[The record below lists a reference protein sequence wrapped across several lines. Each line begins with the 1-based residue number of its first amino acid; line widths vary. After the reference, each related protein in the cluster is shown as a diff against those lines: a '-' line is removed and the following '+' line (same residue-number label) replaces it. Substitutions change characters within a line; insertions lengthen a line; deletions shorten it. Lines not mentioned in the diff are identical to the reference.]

1 MNPQS
6 QHAELSTSTAE
17 ELFFDRVA
25 QIVDAGAV
33 SIMLSIG
40 HRLGLFDTLA
50 KLPPSTSAQ
59 IAEAGELAER
69 YVREWLAVMVVADI
83 IVYDAV
89 SKTYQLPA
97 EHAACLTRN
106 APAGNLAVYAQFV
119 AMAGATEVPLL
130 ECFETGEGLSYADYP
145 CFHQIMSEDSNQT
158 VAANVGNILAELS
171 PEMSSRLEKGI
182 DVLDAGCGLG
192 MTLVAM
198 AKLFPSSRF
207 TGYDLCADVISS
219 ARQAA
224 FRQGLDNVHFDVVD
238 LASWETSSEFDL
250 ITSFDAVHDT
260 SDPQELLKRVHAA
273 LRPSGV
279 HLMQDIGGSAH
290 LENNRDFPFAALL
303 YTMSTVH
310 CTPVSLAQNGK
321 GLGTM
326 WGWETAERMLQ
337 AAGFQHIER
346 HVVPDDPMNVWFV
359 SRKSAQSHD

>member
-1 MNPQS
+1 MKPQS

-17 ELFFDRVA
+17 ELFFGRVA

-50 KLPPSTSAQ
+50 KLPPNTSAQ

-83 IVYDAV
+83 ITYDAE
-89 SKTYQLPA
+89 SKTYHLPA
-97 EHAACLTRN
+97 EHAACLTKN
-106 APAGNLAVYAQFV
+106 ALAGNLAIYAQFV
-119 AMAGATEVPLL
+119 AMAGATEDRLL
-130 ECFETGEGLSYADYP
+130 ACFETGEGLSYAAYP
-145 CFHQIMSEDSNQT
+145 CFHQIMAEDSSQT
-158 VAANVGNILAELS
+158 VAANISKLLAELV
-171 PEMSSRLEKGI
+171 PEVSLRLAEGI
-182 DVLDAGCGLG
+182 NVLDAGCGSGL
-192 MTLVAM
+192 TLVAM
-198 AKLFPSSRF
+198 AGLFPRSQF
-207 TGYDLCADVISS
+207 VGYDLCADVVS
-219 ARQAA
+219 AAREAA
-224 FRQGLDNVHFDVVD
+224 SRQGLDNVRFDVVD
-238 LASWETSSEFDL
+238 LASWETSDEFDL

-273 LRPSGV
+273 LRPGGV
-279 HLMQDIGGSAH
+279 FLMQDIGGSAY

-326 WGWETAERMLQ
+326 WGWETAERMLR

-346 HVVPDDPMNVWFV
+346 HVIPDDPMNVWFV
-359 SRKSAQSHD
+359 SRTST